1 MAKPKNTMLITIVIR
16 KSVFSTPRR
25 AVKMAPESPPVR
37 PPRPAPLLCKMTLT
51 INAIDVIIIA
61 ISKYLST
68 DTSERVPKIL
78 I

>member
-1 MAKPKNTMLITIVIR
+1 MV
-16 KSVFSTPRR
+16 
-25 AVKMAPESPPVR
+25 PESPPVR
-37 PPRPAPLLCKMTLT
+37 PPRPAPLLCKMTLK